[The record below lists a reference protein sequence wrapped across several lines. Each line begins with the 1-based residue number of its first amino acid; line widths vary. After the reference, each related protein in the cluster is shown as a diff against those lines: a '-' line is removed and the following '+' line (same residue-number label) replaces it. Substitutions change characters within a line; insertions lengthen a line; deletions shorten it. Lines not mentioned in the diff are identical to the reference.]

1 MSCSNKNIQDI
12 ESIYRKNDDQFKTIN
27 SKNIDKYNKLVTT
40 LFQFYISNKEN
51 IKPNSDFKEKF
62 NKLYGKLQ
70 KRGDIIVK
78 KSFIVYIYQKLV
90 KENILPN
97 DPQFWLYIQ
106 KSPARNV
113 SGVNSFALLLS
124 PHPNGQAF
132 SCKHN
137 CYYCPDESIK
147 NGAEDDMPRSYLKN
161 EPAVA
166 RGFQNGWDPYNQM
179 MNRMNS
185 LLMQGHEVDKLELII
200 EGGTYTEFPKSYLE
214 TFHRD
219 IFYSANTFYD
229 IEPKRQPLELE
240 EEIFINKT
248 TKVRIIG
255 ICIETR
261 PDAIDDDWIK
271 FFRNTGTTRIQLG
284 VQHTN
289 NKLLKKINRGHTFEQ
304 AVECIKYL
312 KNNCFKVDIHLMPDL
327 PGSTPELDKEMFDIV
342 YNSPIIQP
350 DQTKIYPCEVVP
362 WTVIKQWHES
372 GKYTPYSD
380 TDPKSLV
387 DVITYAMTNCPPWVR
402 IPRIVR
408 DIPLTYISGGNTC
421 MNMRQVVDDG
431 LKKSEKLSGDIR
443 SREIGRHLEYNI
455 FDSRYIVRKYEGSGS
470 TEYFISLE
478 SSDKKVIFG
487 FLRLRIPP
495 KNHEPVYSSIKN
507 TGLVRELHV
516 YNNIVP
522 VGENKKI
529 STQHLGTGKT
539 LVKLAEYISWFYGL
553 EGVSVITGEGV
564 REYYHKRGYES
575 IQSYAVKK
583 FKYKLW
589 KFWLIIYFIQF
600 LSLPFKF
607 IQTIPIFL
615 KY

>member
-1 MSCSNKNIQDI
+1 MSCSNKNVQDI
-12 ESIYRKNDDQFKTIN
+12 ESIYSKHDDQFKTIN
-27 SKNIDKYNKLVTT
+27 SKNIDKYNKLVTI

-137 CYYCPDESIK
+137 CYYCPDESRK

-261 PDAIDDDWIK
+261 PDAIDDEWIK

-380 TDPKSLV
+380 SNPKSLV
-387 DVITYAMTNCPPWVR
+387 DVITYAMTICPPWVR

-421 MNMRQVVDDG
+421 MNMRQVIDDG

-455 FDSRYIVRKYEGSGS
+455 FDSRYIVRKYEGSES

-495 KNHEPVYSSIKN
+495 KNHDPVYSSIKN

-589 KFWLIIYFIQF
+589 KFWLLIYFIQF
-600 LSLPFKF
+600 LSLPFNF
-607 IQTIPIFL
+607 SL
-615 KY
+615 K

>member
-1 MSCSNKNIQDI
+1 MSCSNKNVQDI
-12 ESIYRKNDDQFKTIN
+12 ESIYSKHDDQFKTIN
-27 SKNIDKYNKLVTT
+27 STNIDKYNKLVTT

-137 CYYCPDESIK
+137 CYYCPDESRK

-219 IFYSANTFYD
+219 VFYSANTFYD
-229 IEPKRQPLELE
+229 IEPKREPLELA

-327 PGSTPELDKEMFDIV
+327 PGSTPELDKEMFDII
-342 YNSPIIQP
+342 YNSSIIQP

-387 DVITYAMTNCPPWVR
+387 DVITYAMTICPPWVR

-431 LKKSEKLSGDIR
+431 LKKNEKLSGDIR

-455 FDSRYIVRKYEGSGS
+455 FDSKYIVRKYEGSES

-478 SSDKKVIFG
+478 SGDKKVIFG

-495 KNHEPVYSSIKN
+495 KNHDPVYSSIKN

-522 VGENKKI
+522 VCENKKI

-607 IQTIPIFL
+607 SL
-615 KY
+615 K

>member
-1 MSCSNKNIQDI
+1 MSCSNKNVQDI
-12 ESIYRKNDDQFKTIN
+12 ESIYSKHDDQFKTIN
-27 SKNIDKYNKLVTT
+27 STNIDKYNKLVTT

-137 CYYCPDESIK
+137 CYYCPDESRK
-147 NGAEDDMPRSYLKN
+147 NGADDDMPRSYLKN

-219 IFYSANTFYD
+219 VFYSANTFYD
-229 IEPKRQPLELE
+229 IEPKREPLELA

-327 PGSTPELDKEMFDIV
+327 PGSTPELDKEMFDII
-342 YNSPIIQP
+342 YNSSVIQP

-362 WTVIKQWHES
+362 WTVIKQWHET
-372 GKYTPYSD
+372 GKYIPYSD

-387 DVITYAMTNCPPWVR
+387 DVITYAMTICPPWVR

-408 DIPLTYISGGNTC
+408 DIPLTYISGGNKC
-421 MNMRQVVDDG
+421 MNMRQVIDDG

-455 FDSRYIVRKYEGSGS
+455 FDSKYIVRKYEGSEA

-495 KNHEPVYSSIKN
+495 KNHAPVYSSIKN

-583 FKYKLW
+583 FKYTLWKLW
-589 KFWLIIYFIQF
+589 FIIYFIQF

-607 IQTIPIFL
+607 I
-615 KY
+615 

>member
-1 MSCSNKNIQDI
+1 MSCSNKNVQDI
-12 ESIYRKNDDQFKTIN
+12 ESIYSKHDDQFKTIN
-27 SKNIDKYNKLVTT
+27 STNIDKYNKLVTT

-51 IKPNSDFKEKF
+51 IKPNSDFKQKF

-137 CYYCPDESIK
+137 CYYCPDESRK
-147 NGAEDDMPRSYLKN
+147 NGADDDMPRSYLKN

-219 IFYSANTFYD
+219 VFYSANTFYD
-229 IEPKRQPLELE
+229 IEPKREPLELA

-327 PGSTPELDKEMFDIV
+327 PGSTPELDKEMFDII
-342 YNSPIIQP
+342 YNSSVIQP

-362 WTVIKQWHES
+362 WTVIKQWHET
-372 GKYTPYSD
+372 GKYIPYSD

-387 DVITYAMTNCPPWVR
+387 DVITYAMTICPPWVR

-408 DIPLTYISGGNTC
+408 DIPLTYISGGNKC
-421 MNMRQVVDDG
+421 MNMRQVIDDG

-495 KNHEPVYSSIKN
+495 KNHAPVYSSIKN

-589 KFWLIIYFIQF
+589 KIWFIIYFIQF

-607 IQTIPIFL
+607 I
-615 KY
+615 

>member
-1 MSCSNKNIQDI
+1 MSCSNKNVQDI
-12 ESIYRKNDDQFKTIN
+12 ESIYSKHDDQFKTIN
-27 SKNIDKYNKLVTT
+27 STNIDKYNKLVTT

-51 IKPNSDFKEKF
+51 IKPNSDFKQKF

-137 CYYCPDESIK
+137 CYYCPDESRK
-147 NGAEDDMPRSYLKN
+147 NGADDDMPRSYLKN

-219 IFYSANTFYD
+219 VFYSANTFYD
-229 IEPKRQPLELE
+229 IEPKREPLELA

-327 PGSTPELDKEMFDIV
+327 PGSTPELDKEMFDII
-342 YNSPIIQP
+342 YNSSVIQP

-362 WTVIKQWHES
+362 WTVIKQWHET
-372 GKYTPYSD
+372 GKYIPYSD

-387 DVITYAMTNCPPWVR
+387 DVITYAMTICPPWVR

-408 DIPLTYISGGNTC
+408 DIPLTYISGGNKC
-421 MNMRQVVDDG
+421 MNMRQVIDDG

-455 FDSRYIVRKYEGSGS
+455 FDSIYIVRKYEGSGS

-589 KFWLIIYFIQF
+589 KIWFIIYFIQF

-607 IQTIPIFL
+607 I
-615 KY
+615 

>member
-1 MSCSNKNIQDI
+1 MSCSNKNVQDI
-12 ESIYRKNDDQFKTIN
+12 ESIYSKHDDQFKTIN
-27 SKNIDKYNKLVTT
+27 STNIDKYNKLVTT

-51 IKPNSDFKEKF
+51 IKPNSDFKQKF

-137 CYYCPDESIK
+137 CYYCPDESRK
-147 NGAEDDMPRSYLKN
+147 NGADDDMPRSYLKN

-219 IFYSANTFYD
+219 VFYSANTFYD
-229 IEPKRQPLELE
+229 IEPKREPLELA

-327 PGSTPELDKEMFDIV
+327 PGSTPELDKEMFDII
-342 YNSPIIQP
+342 YNSSIIQP

-387 DVITYAMTNCPPWVR
+387 DVITYAMTICPPWVR

-431 LKKSEKLSGDIR
+431 LKKSEKISGDIR

-455 FDSRYIVRKYEGSGS
+455 FDSRYIVRKYEGSEA

-495 KNHEPVYSSIKN
+495 KNHAPVYSSIKN

-589 KFWLIIYFIQF
+589 KIWFIIYFIQF

-607 IQTIPIFL
+607 I
-615 KY
+615 

>member
-1 MSCSNKNIQDI
+1 MSCSNKNVQDI
-12 ESIYRKNDDQFKTIN
+12 ESIYSKHDDQFKTIN
-27 SKNIDKYNKLVTT
+27 STNIDKYNKLVTT

-137 CYYCPDESIK
+137 CYYCPDESRK

-219 IFYSANTFYD
+219 VFYSANTFYD
-229 IEPKRQPLELE
+229 IGPKREPLELA

-327 PGSTPELDKEMFDIV
+327 PGSTPELDKEMFDII
-342 YNSPIIQP
+342 YNSSVIQP

-362 WTVIKQWHES
+362 WTVIKQWHET
-372 GKYTPYSD
+372 GKYIPYSD

-387 DVITYAMTNCPPWVR
+387 DVITYAMTICPPWVR

-408 DIPLTYISGGNTC
+408 DIPLTYISGGNKC
-421 MNMRQVVDDG
+421 MNMRQVIDDG

-589 KFWLIIYFIQF
+589 KIWFIIYFIQF

-607 IQTIPIFL
+607 I
-615 KY
+615 

>member
-1 MSCSNKNIQDI
+1 MTKMSCSNKNVQGI
-12 ESIYRKNDDQFKTIN
+12 ESIYSKHDDQFKTIN
-27 SKNIDKYNKLVTT
+27 STNIDKYNKLVTT

-51 IKPNSDFKEKF
+51 IKPNSDFKQKF

-137 CYYCPDESIK
+137 CYYCPDESRK
-147 NGAEDDMPRSYLKN
+147 NGADDDMPRSYLKN

-219 IFYSANTFYD
+219 VFYSANTFYD
-229 IEPKRQPLELE
+229 IEPKREPLELA

-327 PGSTPELDKEMFDIV
+327 PGSTPELDKEMFDII
-342 YNSPIIQP
+342 YNSSVIQP

-362 WTVIKQWHES
+362 WTVIKQWHET
-372 GKYTPYSD
+372 GKYIPYSD

-387 DVITYAMTNCPPWVR
+387 DVITYAMTICPPWVR

-408 DIPLTYISGGNTC
+408 DIPLTYISGGNKC
-421 MNMRQVVDDG
+421 MNMRQVIDDG

-455 FDSRYIVRKYEGSGS
+455 FDSKYIVRKYEGSEA

-495 KNHEPVYSSIKN
+495 KNHAPVYSSIKN

-589 KFWLIIYFIQF
+589 KIWFIIYFIQF

-607 IQTIPIFL
+607 I
-615 KY
+615 

>member
-12 ESIYRKNDDQFKTIN
+12 ESIYSKNDDQFKSIN
-27 SKNIDKYNKLVTT
+27 SKNIDKYNKLVTI
-40 LFQFYISNKEN
+40 LFEFYISNKEN

-137 CYYCPDESIK
+137 CYYCPDESRK

-200 EGGTYTEFPKSYLE
+200 EGGTYTEFPKLYLK

-219 IFYSANTFYD
+219 VFYSANTFYD
-229 IEPKRQPLELE
+229 IEPKRQALELE

-327 PGSTPELDKEMFDIV
+327 PGSTPELDKEMFDII
-342 YNSPIIQP
+342 YNSSIIQP

-387 DVITYAMTNCPPWVR
+387 DVITYAMTICPPWVR

-455 FDSRYIVRKYEGSGS
+455 FDSRYIIRKYKGSES

-495 KNHEPVYSSIKN
+495 KNHDPVYSSIKN

-553 EGVSVITGEGV
+553 EGVSIITGEGV
-564 REYYHKRGYES
+564 REYYHKQGYES

-600 LSLPFKF
+600 LSLSFKF
-607 IQTIPIFL
+607 SL
-615 KY
+615 K

>member
-1 MSCSNKNIQDI
+1 MSCSNKNVQDI
-12 ESIYRKNDDQFKTIN
+12 ESIYSKHDDQFKTIN
-27 SKNIDKYNKLVTT
+27 STNIDKYNKLVTT

-51 IKPNSDFKEKF
+51 IKPNSDFKQKF

-137 CYYCPDESIK
+137 CYYCPDESRK
-147 NGAEDDMPRSYLKN
+147 NGADDDMPRSYLKN

-219 IFYSANTFYD
+219 VFYSANTFYD
-229 IEPKRQPLELE
+229 IEPKREPLELA

-327 PGSTPELDKEMFDIV
+327 PGSTPELDKEMFDII
-342 YNSPIIQP
+342 YNSSVIQP

-362 WTVIKQWHES
+362 WTVIKQWHET
-372 GKYTPYSD
+372 GKYIPYSD

-387 DVITYAMTNCPPWVR
+387 DVITYAMTICPPWVR

-408 DIPLTYISGGNTC
+408 DIPLTYISGGNKC
-421 MNMRQVVDDG
+421 MNMRQVIDDG

-455 FDSRYIVRKYEGSGS
+455 FDSRYIVRKYEGSEA

-495 KNHEPVYSSIKN
+495 KNHAPVYSSIKN

-589 KFWLIIYFIQF
+589 KIWFIIYFIQF

-607 IQTIPIFL
+607 I
-615 KY
+615 

>member
-137 CYYCPDESIK
+137 CYYCPDESRK

-214 TFHRD
+214 IFHRD

-261 PDAIDDDWIK
+261 PDAIDDDWIR

-387 DVITYAMTNCPPWVR
+387 DVITYAMTICPPWVR

-455 FDSRYIVRKYEGSGS
+455 FDSRYIVRKYEGSES

-495 KNHEPVYSSIKN
+495 KNHDPVYSSIKN

-583 FKYKLW
+583 FKYKVW
-589 KFWLIIYFIQF
+589 KLWLIIYFIQF

-607 IQTIPIFL
+607 SKVL
-615 KY
+615 HL

>member
-1 MSCSNKNIQDI
+1 MSCSNKNVQDI
-12 ESIYRKNDDQFKTIN
+12 ESIYSKHDDQFKTIN

-137 CYYCPDESIK
+137 CYYCPDESRK

-214 TFHRD
+214 IFHRD

-342 YNSPIIQP
+342 YNSSIIQP

-380 TDPKSLV
+380 SNPKSLV
-387 DVITYAMTNCPPWVR
+387 DVITYAMTICPPWVR

-455 FDSRYIVRKYEGSGS
+455 FDSRYIVRKYEGSES

-495 KNHEPVYSSIKN
+495 KNHDPVYSSIKN

-607 IQTIPIFL
+607 TL
-615 KY
+615 K

>member
-27 SKNIDKYNKLVTT
+27 SENIDKYNKLVTT

-51 IKPNSDFKEKF
+51 IKPNSDFKKNF

-137 CYYCPDESIK
+137 CYYCPDESRK

-219 IFYSANTFYD
+219 VFYSANTFYD

-240 EEIFINKT
+240 EEICINKT

-342 YNSPIIQP
+342 YNSSIIQP

-387 DVITYAMTNCPPWVR
+387 NVITYAMTICPPWVR

-408 DIPLTYISGGNTC
+408 DIPLTYISGGNKC

-478 SSDKKVIFG
+478 SGDKKVIFG

-583 FKYKLW
+583 FKYTLWKLW
-589 KFWLIIYFIQF
+589 FIIYFIQF

-607 IQTIPIFL
+607 SRHL
-615 KY
+615 KI

>member
-1 MSCSNKNIQDI
+1 MSCSNKNVQDI
-12 ESIYRKNDDQFKTIN
+12 ESIYSKHDDQFKTIN
-27 SKNIDKYNKLVTT
+27 STNIDKYNKLVTT

-51 IKPNSDFKEKF
+51 IKPNSDFKQKF

-137 CYYCPDESIK
+137 CYYCPDESRK

-219 IFYSANTFYD
+219 VFYSANTFYD
-229 IEPKRQPLELE
+229 IEPKREPLELA

-327 PGSTPELDKEMFDIV
+327 PGSTPELDKEMFDII
-342 YNSPIIQP
+342 YNSSVIQP

-362 WTVIKQWHES
+362 WTVIKQWHET
-372 GKYTPYSD
+372 GKYIPYSD

-387 DVITYAMTNCPPWVR
+387 DVITYAMTICPPWVR

-408 DIPLTYISGGNTC
+408 DIPLTYISGGNKC
-421 MNMRQVVDDG
+421 MNMRQVIDDG

-455 FDSRYIVRKYEGSGS
+455 FDSKYIVRKYEGSEA

-495 KNHEPVYSSIKN
+495 KNHAPVYSSIKN

-589 KFWLIIYFIQF
+589 KIWFIIYFIQF

-607 IQTIPIFL
+607 I
-615 KY
+615 

>member
-1 MSCSNKNIQDI
+1 MSCSNKNVQDI
-12 ESIYRKNDDQFKTIN
+12 ESIYSKHDDQFKTIN
-27 SKNIDKYNKLVTT
+27 STNIDKYNKLVTT

-51 IKPNSDFKEKF
+51 IKPNSDFKQKF

-137 CYYCPDESIK
+137 CYYCPDESRK
-147 NGAEDDMPRSYLKN
+147 NGADDDMPRSYLKN

-219 IFYSANTFYD
+219 VFYSANTFYD
-229 IEPKRQPLELE
+229 IEPKREPLELA

-327 PGSTPELDKEMFDIV
+327 PGSTPELDKEMFDII
-342 YNSPIIQP
+342 YNSSVIQP

-362 WTVIKQWHES
+362 WTVIKQWHET
-372 GKYTPYSD
+372 GKYIPYSD

-387 DVITYAMTNCPPWVR
+387 DVITYAMTICPPWVR

-408 DIPLTYISGGNTC
+408 DIPLTYISGGNKC
-421 MNMRQVVDDG
+421 MNMRQVIDDG

-455 FDSRYIVRKYEGSGS
+455 FDSKYIVRKYEGSEA

-495 KNHEPVYSSIKN
+495 KNHAPVYSSIKN

-589 KFWLIIYFIQF
+589 KLYFIIYFIQF

-607 IQTIPIFL
+607 I
-615 KY
+615 

>member
-1 MSCSNKNIQDI
+1 
-12 ESIYRKNDDQFKTIN
+12 
-27 SKNIDKYNKLVTT
+27 LVTT

-137 CYYCPDESIK
+137 CYYCPDESRK

-214 TFHRD
+214 IFHRD

-261 PDAIDDDWIK
+261 PDAIDDEWIK

-380 TDPKSLV
+380 SNPKSLV
-387 DVITYAMTNCPPWVR
+387 DVITYAMTICPPWVR

-495 KNHEPVYSSIKN
+495 KNHDPVYSSIKN

-589 KFWLIIYFIQF
+589 KLWFIIYFIQ
-600 LSLPFKF
+600 
-607 IQTIPIFL
+607 
-615 KY
+615 

>member
-1 MSCSNKNIQDI
+1 MTKMSCSNKNVQDI
-12 ESIYRKNDDQFKTIN
+12 ESIYSKHDDQFKTIN
-27 SKNIDKYNKLVTT
+27 STNIDKYNKLVTT

-51 IKPNSDFKEKF
+51 IKPNSDFKQKF

-137 CYYCPDESIK
+137 CYYCPDESRK
-147 NGAEDDMPRSYLKN
+147 NGADDDMPRSYLKN

-219 IFYSANTFYD
+219 VFYSANTFYD
-229 IEPKRQPLELE
+229 IEPKREPLELA

-327 PGSTPELDKEMFDIV
+327 PGSTPELDKEMFDII
-342 YNSPIIQP
+342 YNSSVIQP

-362 WTVIKQWHES
+362 WTVIKQWHET
-372 GKYTPYSD
+372 GKYIPYSD

-387 DVITYAMTNCPPWVR
+387 DVITYAMTICPPWVR

-408 DIPLTYISGGNTC
+408 DIPLTYISGGNKC
-421 MNMRQVVDDG
+421 MNMRQVIDDG

-455 FDSRYIVRKYEGSGS
+455 FDSKYIVRKYEGSEA

-495 KNHEPVYSSIKN
+495 KNHAPVYSSIKN

-529 STQHLGTGKT
+529 STQH
-539 LVKLAEYISWFYGL
+539 
-553 EGVSVITGEGV
+553 
-564 REYYHKRGYES
+564 
-575 IQSYAVKK
+575 
-583 FKYKLW
+583 
-589 KFWLIIYFIQF
+589 
-600 LSLPFKF
+600 
-607 IQTIPIFL
+607 
-615 KY
+615 

>member
-1 MSCSNKNIQDI
+1 MSCSNKNVQDI
-12 ESIYRKNDDQFKTIN
+12 ESIYSKHDDQFKTIN
-27 SKNIDKYNKLVTT
+27 STNIDKYNKLVTT

-51 IKPNSDFKEKF
+51 IKPNSDFKQKF

-137 CYYCPDESIK
+137 CYYCPDESRK
-147 NGAEDDMPRSYLKN
+147 NGADDDMPRSYLKN

-219 IFYSANTFYD
+219 VFYSANTFYD
-229 IEPKRQPLELE
+229 IEPKREPLELA

-327 PGSTPELDKEMFDIV
+327 PGSTPELDKEMFDII
-342 YNSPIIQP
+342 YNSSVIQP

-362 WTVIKQWHES
+362 WTVIKQWHET
-372 GKYTPYSD
+372 GKYIPYSD

-387 DVITYAMTNCPPWVR
+387 DVITYAMTICPPWVR

-408 DIPLTYISGGNTC
+408 DIPLTYISGGNKC
-421 MNMRQVVDDG
+421 MNMRQVIDDG

-455 FDSRYIVRKYEGSGS
+455 FDSKYIVRKYEGSEA

-495 KNHEPVYSSIKN
+495 KNHAPVYSSIKN

-589 KFWLIIYFIQF
+589 KIWFIIYFIQF

-607 IQTIPIFL
+607 I
-615 KY
+615 

>member
-1 MSCSNKNIQDI
+1 MSCSNKNVQDI
-12 ESIYRKNDDQFKTIN
+12 ESIYSKHDDQFKTIN
-27 SKNIDKYNKLVTT
+27 LANIDKYNKLVTT

-137 CYYCPDESIK
+137 CYYCPDESRK

-342 YNSPIIQP
+342 YNTSVIQP

-362 WTVIKQWHES
+362 WTVIKKWHET
-372 GKYTPYSD
+372 GKYIPYSD

-387 DVITYAMTNCPPWVR
+387 DVITYAMTICPPWVR

-421 MNMRQVVDDG
+421 MNMRQVIDDG

-495 KNHEPVYSSIKN
+495 KNHQPVYSTIKN

-589 KFWLIIYFIQF
+589 KIWFIIYFIQF

-607 IQTIPIFL
+607 I
-615 KY
+615 

>member
-12 ESIYRKNDDQFKTIN
+12 ESIYSKHDDQFKTIN

-137 CYYCPDESIK
+137 CYYCPDESRK

-214 TFHRD
+214 IFHRD

-261 PDAIDDDWIK
+261 PDAIDDEWIK

-304 AVECIKYL
+304 AVDCIKYL

-362 WTVIKQWHES
+362 WTVIKQWHET

-380 TDPKSLV
+380 SNPKSLV
-387 DVITYAMTNCPPWVR
+387 DVITYAMTICPPWVR

-495 KNHEPVYSSIKN
+495 KNHDPVYSSIKN

-583 FKYKLW
+583 FKYKVW
-589 KFWLIIYFIQF
+589 KLWLIIYFIQF

-607 IQTIPIFL
+607 SL
-615 KY
+615 K

>member
-1 MSCSNKNIQDI
+1 MSCSNKNVQDI
-12 ESIYRKNDDQFKTIN
+12 ESIYSKHDDQFKTIN
-27 SKNIDKYNKLVTT
+27 STNIDKYNKLVTT

-51 IKPNSDFKEKF
+51 IKPNSDFKQKF

-137 CYYCPDESIK
+137 CYYCPDESRK
-147 NGAEDDMPRSYLKN
+147 NGADDDMPRSYLKN

-219 IFYSANTFYD
+219 VFYSANTFYD
-229 IEPKRQPLELE
+229 IEPKREPLELA

-327 PGSTPELDKEMFDIV
+327 PGSTPELDKEMFDII
-342 YNSPIIQP
+342 YNSSVIQP

-362 WTVIKQWHES
+362 WTVIKQWHET
-372 GKYTPYSD
+372 GKYIPYSD

-387 DVITYAMTNCPPWVR
+387 DVITYAMTICPPWVR

-431 LKKSEKLSGDIR
+431 LKKSEKISGDIR

-455 FDSRYIVRKYEGSGS
+455 FDSRYIVRKYEGSEA

-495 KNHEPVYSSIKN
+495 KNHAPVYSSIKN

-589 KFWLIIYFIQF
+589 KIWFIIYFIQF

-607 IQTIPIFL
+607 I
-615 KY
+615 

>member
-1 MSCSNKNIQDI
+1 MSCSNKNVQDI
-12 ESIYRKNDDQFKTIN
+12 ESIYSKHDDQFKTIN
-27 SKNIDKYNKLVTT
+27 STNIDKYNKLVTT

-51 IKPNSDFKEKF
+51 IKPNSEFKEKF

-137 CYYCPDESIK
+137 CYYCPDESRK
-147 NGAEDDMPRSYLKN
+147 NGADDDMPRSYLKN

-219 IFYSANTFYD
+219 VFYSANTFYD
-229 IEPKRQPLELE
+229 IEPKREPLELA

-327 PGSTPELDKEMFDIV
+327 PGSTPELDKEMFDII
-342 YNSPIIQP
+342 YNSSVIQP

-362 WTVIKQWHES
+362 WTVIKQWHET
-372 GKYTPYSD
+372 GKYIPYSD

-387 DVITYAMTNCPPWVR
+387 DVITYAMTICPPWVR

-408 DIPLTYISGGNTC
+408 DIPLTYISGGNKC
-421 MNMRQVVDDG
+421 MNMRQVIDDG

-455 FDSRYIVRKYEGSGS
+455 FHSRYIVRKYEGSAS

-478 SSDKKVIFG
+478 STDKKVIFG

-495 KNHEPVYSSIKN
+495 KNHEPVYSTIKN

-589 KFWLIIYFIQF
+589 KIWFIIYFIQF

-607 IQTIPIFL
+607 I
-615 KY
+615 

>member
-1 MSCSNKNIQDI
+1 MSCSNKNVQDI
-12 ESIYRKNDDQFKTIN
+12 ESIYSKHDDQFKTIN
-27 SKNIDKYNKLVTT
+27 STNIDKYNKLVTT

-137 CYYCPDESIK
+137 CYYCPDESRK

-219 IFYSANTFYD
+219 VFYSANTFYD
-229 IEPKRQPLELE
+229 IEPKREPVELA

-327 PGSTPELDKEMFDIV
+327 PGSTPELDKEMFDII
-342 YNSPIIQP
+342 YNSSVIQP

-362 WTVIKQWHES
+362 WTVIKQWHET
-372 GKYTPYSD
+372 GKYIPYSD

-387 DVITYAMTNCPPWVR
+387 DVITYAMTICPPWVR

-408 DIPLTYISGGNTC
+408 DIPLTYISGGNKC
-421 MNMRQVVDDG
+421 MNMRQVIDDG

-455 FDSRYIVRKYEGSGS
+455 FDSRYIVRKYEGSEA

-495 KNHEPVYSSIKN
+495 KNHAPVYSSIKN

-589 KFWLIIYFIQF
+589 KIWFIIYFIQF

-607 IQTIPIFL
+607 I
-615 KY
+615 

>member
-1 MSCSNKNIQDI
+1 MSCSNKNVQDI
-12 ESIYRKNDDQFKTIN
+12 ESIYSKHDDQFKTIN
-27 SKNIDKYNKLVTT
+27 STNIDKYNKLVTT

-137 CYYCPDESIK
+137 CYYCPDESRK

-219 IFYSANTFYD
+219 VFYSANTFYD
-229 IEPKRQPLELE
+229 IGPKREPLELA

-327 PGSTPELDKEMFDIV
+327 PGSTPELDKEMFDII
-342 YNSPIIQP
+342 YNSSVIQP

-362 WTVIKQWHES
+362 WTVIKQWHET
-372 GKYTPYSD
+372 GKYIPYSD

-387 DVITYAMTNCPPWVR
+387 DVITYAMTICPPWVR

-408 DIPLTYISGGNTC
+408 DIPLTYISGGNKC
-421 MNMRQVVDDG
+421 MNMRQVIDDG

-455 FDSRYIVRKYEGSGS
+455 FDSKYIVRKYEGSEA

-495 KNHEPVYSSIKN
+495 KNHAPVYSSIKN

-589 KFWLIIYFIQF
+589 KIWFIIYFIQF

-607 IQTIPIFL
+607 I
-615 KY
+615 

>member
-1 MSCSNKNIQDI
+1 MSCSNKNVQDI
-12 ESIYRKNDDQFKTIN
+12 ESIYSKHDDQFKTIN
-27 SKNIDKYNKLVTT
+27 STNIDKYNKLVTT

-137 CYYCPDESIK
+137 CYYCPDESRK

-219 IFYSANTFYD
+219 VFYSANTFYD

-342 YNSPIIQP
+342 YNSSVIQP

-362 WTVIKQWHES
+362 WTVIKKWHET
-372 GKYTPYSD
+372 GKYIPYSD

-387 DVITYAMTNCPPWVR
+387 DVITYAMTICPPWVR

-495 KNHEPVYSSIKN
+495 KNHQPVYSTIKN

-529 STQHLGTGKT
+529 STQHLGTGKR

-583 FKYKLW
+583 FKYKVW
-589 KFWLIIYFIQF
+589 KLWLIIYFIQF
-600 LSLPFKF
+600 LSLPFRF
-607 IQTIPIFL
+607 IS
-615 KY
+615 K

>member
-1 MSCSNKNIQDI
+1 MTKMSCSNKNVQDI
-12 ESIYRKNDDQFKTIN
+12 ESIYSKHDDQFKTIN
-27 SKNIDKYNKLVTT
+27 STNIDKYNKLVTT

-51 IKPNSDFKEKF
+51 IKPNSDFKQKF

-137 CYYCPDESIK
+137 CYYCPDESRK
-147 NGAEDDMPRSYLKN
+147 NGADDDMPRSYLKN

-219 IFYSANTFYD
+219 VFYSANTFYD
-229 IEPKRQPLELE
+229 IEPKREPLELA

-327 PGSTPELDKEMFDIV
+327 PGSTPELDKEMFDII
-342 YNSPIIQP
+342 YNSSVIQP

-362 WTVIKQWHES
+362 WTVIKQWHET
-372 GKYTPYSD
+372 GKYIPYSD

-387 DVITYAMTNCPPWVR
+387 DVITYAMTICPPWVR

-408 DIPLTYISGGNTC
+408 DIPLTYISGGNKC
-421 MNMRQVVDDG
+421 MNMRQVIDDG

-455 FDSRYIVRKYEGSGS
+455 FDSRYIVRKYEGSEA

-495 KNHEPVYSSIKN
+495 KNHAPVYSSIKN

-589 KFWLIIYFIQF
+589 KIWFIIYFIQF

-607 IQTIPIFL
+607 I
-615 KY
+615 

>member
-1 MSCSNKNIQDI
+1 MSCSNKNVQDI
-12 ESIYRKNDDQFKTIN
+12 ESIYSKHDDQFKTIN
-27 SKNIDKYNKLVTT
+27 STNIDKYNKLVTT

-51 IKPNSDFKEKF
+51 IKPNSDFKQKF

-137 CYYCPDESIK
+137 CYYCPDESRK
-147 NGAEDDMPRSYLKN
+147 NGADDDMPRSYLKN

-219 IFYSANTFYD
+219 VFYSANTFYD
-229 IEPKRQPLELE
+229 IEPKREPLELA

-327 PGSTPELDKEMFDIV
+327 PGSTPELDKEMFDII
-342 YNSPIIQP
+342 YNSSVIQP

-362 WTVIKQWHES
+362 WTVIKQWHET
-372 GKYTPYSD
+372 GKYIPYSD

-387 DVITYAMTNCPPWVR
+387 DVITYAMTICPPWVR

-408 DIPLTYISGGNTC
+408 DIPLTYISGGNKC
-421 MNMRQVVDDG
+421 MNMRQVIDDG

-455 FDSRYIVRKYEGSGS
+455 FDSRYIVRKYEGSEA

-495 KNHEPVYSSIKN
+495 KNHAPVYSSIKN

-564 REYYHKRGYES
+564 REYYHERGYES

-589 KFWLIIYFIQF
+589 KIWFIIYFIQF

-607 IQTIPIFL
+607 IE
-615 KY
+615 

>member
-1 MSCSNKNIQDI
+1 MSCSNKNVQDI
-12 ESIYRKNDDQFKTIN
+12 ESIYSKHDDQFKTIN
-27 SKNIDKYNKLVTT
+27 LANIDKYNKLVTT

-137 CYYCPDESIK
+137 CYYCPDESRK

-342 YNSPIIQP
+342 YNTSVIQP

-362 WTVIKQWHES
+362 WTVIKKWHET
-372 GKYTPYSD
+372 GKYIPYSD

-387 DVITYAMTNCPPWVR
+387 DVITYAMTICPPWVR

-421 MNMRQVVDDG
+421 MNMRQVIDDG

-495 KNHEPVYSSIKN
+495 KNHQPVYSTIKN

-529 STQHLGTGKT
+529 STQHLGTGKR

-589 KFWLIIYFIQF
+589 KIWFIIYFIQF

-607 IQTIPIFL
+607 I
-615 KY
+615 

>member
-27 SKNIDKYNKLVTT
+27 SENIDKYNKLVTT

-137 CYYCPDESIK
+137 CYYCPDESRK

-219 IFYSANTFYD
+219 VFYSANTFYD

-261 PDAIDDDWIK
+261 PDAIDDDWIR

-304 AVECIKYL
+304 AVECIRYL

-342 YNSPIIQP
+342 YNSSIIQP

-372 GKYTPYSD
+372 DKYTPYSD

-387 DVITYAMTNCPPWVR
+387 DVITYAMTICPPWVR
-402 IPRIVR
+402 VPRIIR
-408 DIPLTYISGGNTC
+408 DIPLTYISGGNKC

-431 LKKSEKLSGDIR
+431 LKKSEKLSWDIR

-455 FDSRYIVRKYEGSGS
+455 FDSRYIVRKYEGSES

-478 SSDKKVIFG
+478 SGDKKVIFG

-575 IQSYAVKK
+575 IQSYAVKR
-583 FKYKLW
+583 FKYKVW

-607 IQTIPIFL
+607 SS
-615 KY
+615 K

>member
-1 MSCSNKNIQDI
+1 MSCSNKNVQDI
-12 ESIYRKNDDQFKTIN
+12 ESIYSKHDDQFKTIN
-27 SKNIDKYNKLVTT
+27 STNIDKYNKLVTT

-51 IKPNSDFKEKF
+51 IKPNSDFKQKF

-137 CYYCPDESIK
+137 CYYCPDESRK
-147 NGAEDDMPRSYLKN
+147 NGADDDMPRSYLKN

-219 IFYSANTFYD
+219 VFYSANTFYD
-229 IEPKRQPLELE
+229 IEPKREPLELA

-327 PGSTPELDKEMFDIV
+327 PGSTPELDKEMFDII
-342 YNSPIIQP
+342 YNSSVIQP

-362 WTVIKQWHES
+362 WTVIKQWHET
-372 GKYTPYSD
+372 GKYIPYSD

-387 DVITYAMTNCPPWVR
+387 DVITYAMTICPPWVR

-408 DIPLTYISGGNTC
+408 DIPLTYISGGNKC
-421 MNMRQVVDDG
+421 MNMRQVIDDG

-455 FDSRYIVRKYEGSGS
+455 FDSRYIVRKYEGSEA

-589 KFWLIIYFIQF
+589 KIWFIIYFIQF

-607 IQTIPIFL
+607 I
-615 KY
+615 

>member
-1 MSCSNKNIQDI
+1 MSCSNKNVQDI
-12 ESIYRKNDDQFKTIN
+12 ESIYSKHDDQFKTIN
-27 SKNIDKYNKLVTT
+27 STNIDKYNKLVTT

-51 IKPNSDFKEKF
+51 IKPNSDFKQKF

-137 CYYCPDESIK
+137 CYYCPDESRK
-147 NGAEDDMPRSYLKN
+147 NGADDDMPRSYLKN

-219 IFYSANTFYD
+219 VFYSANTFYD
-229 IEPKRQPLELE
+229 IEPKREPLELA

-327 PGSTPELDKEMFDIV
+327 PGSTPELDKEMFDII
-342 YNSPIIQP
+342 YNSSIIQP

-387 DVITYAMTNCPPWVR
+387 DVITYAMTICPPWVR

-408 DIPLTYISGGNTC
+408 DIPLTYISGGNKC
-421 MNMRQVVDDG
+421 MNMRQVIDDG

-455 FDSRYIVRKYEGSGS
+455 FDSRYIVRKYEGSEA

-495 KNHEPVYSSIKN
+495 KNHAPVYSSIKN

-589 KFWLIIYFIQF
+589 KIWFIIYFIQF

-607 IQTIPIFL
+607 I
-615 KY
+615 

>member
-1 MSCSNKNIQDI
+1 MSCSNKNVQDI
-12 ESIYRKNDDQFKTIN
+12 ESIYSKHDDQFKTIN
-27 SKNIDKYNKLVTT
+27 STNIDKYNKLVTT

-51 IKPNSDFKEKF
+51 IKPNSDFKQKF

-137 CYYCPDESIK
+137 CYYCPDESRK
-147 NGAEDDMPRSYLKN
+147 NGADDDMPRSYLKN

-219 IFYSANTFYD
+219 VFYSANTFYD
-229 IEPKRQPLELE
+229 IEPKREPLELA

-327 PGSTPELDKEMFDIV
+327 PGSTPELDKEMFDII
-342 YNSPIIQP
+342 YNSSVIQP

-362 WTVIKQWHES
+362 WTVIKQWHET
-372 GKYTPYSD
+372 GKYIPYSD

-387 DVITYAMTNCPPWVR
+387 DVITYAMTICPPWVR

-408 DIPLTYISGGNTC
+408 DIPLTYISGGNKC
-421 MNMRQVVDDG
+421 MNMRQVIDDG

-455 FDSRYIVRKYEGSGS
+455 FDSKYIVRKYEGSEA

-495 KNHEPVYSSIKN
+495 KNHAPVYSSIKN

-583 FKYKLW
+583 FKYTLWKLW
-589 KFWLIIYFIQF
+589 FIIYFIQF

-607 IQTIPIFL
+607 I
-615 KY
+615 